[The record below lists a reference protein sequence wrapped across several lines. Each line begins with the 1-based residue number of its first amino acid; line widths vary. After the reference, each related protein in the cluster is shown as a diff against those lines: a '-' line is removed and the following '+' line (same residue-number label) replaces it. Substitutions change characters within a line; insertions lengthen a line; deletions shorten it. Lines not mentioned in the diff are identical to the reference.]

1 MGSSLVVGMRGKH
14 VSYAEMSSLGGLTAG
29 ESAGRFLAKGLLKWR
44 EVSRGSKIVAGDSG
58 GTGTV
63 ADVEDASVA
72 DVEGASVADVE
83 GANEEDV
90 EEANV
95 ADVEEA
101 KEDVGEVGVE
111 EDQVEEVE
119 EEEVEVGGDM
129 EDDRSD
135 AEEGKLVLQPENWP
149 PWSGPELFSV
159 LMSLLLLLLL
169 ILLLLILLSLLLL
182 LL

>member
-1 MGSSLVVGMRGKH
+1 MRGKH

-101 KEDVGEVGVE
+101 NVEDVGELEVD

-119 EEEVEVGGDM
+119 ED
-129 EDDRSD
+129 
-135 AEEGKLVLQPENWP
+135 EGILVL
-149 PWSGPELFSV
+149 
-159 LMSLLLLLLL
+159 
-169 ILLLLILLSLLLL
+169 
-182 LL
+182 

>member
-1 MGSSLVVGMRGKH
+1 MRGKH
-14 VSYAEMSSLGGLTAG
+14 VSYAESSLGGLTEAG
-29 ESAGRFLAKGLLKWR
+29 ESAGRFFAKGLLKWR

-95 ADVEEA
+95 EDVEEA
-101 KEDVGEVGVE
+101 NVADVGEVEVE

-119 EEEVEVGGDM
+119 EDDIGVGGDDVE
-129 EDDRSD
+129 EDESD
-135 AEEGKLVLQPENWP
+135 VAEGI
-149 PWSGPELFSV
+149 
-159 LMSLLLLLLL
+159 L
-169 ILLLLILLSLLLL
+169 IL
-182 LL
+182 